1 MSKLPR
7 SFYMRDDVLQIAR
20 ELLGKFLVTR
30 FRDVITSGM
39 ITEAEAYAG
48 VIDSASHAHKGR
60 RTNRTEI
67 MYATG
72 GTAYVYLCYGV
83 HHLFN
88 VVTNEKDIPHAILIR
103 GLEPVEGIEVMLRRR
118 KMKALSP
125 SLTSGPGSLSK
136 ALDIQV
142 KHTGTDLLG
151 DKIWIEDRGVKIPS
165 SKIVRTKRIGVE
177 YAGEHAHLPYRFI
190 IKGNKWITKSP
201 FNKSESG
208 NLKTR

>member
-7 SFYMRDDVLQIAR
+7 SFYMRDDVLQITR

-103 GLEPVEGIEVMLRRR
+103 GIEPAEGIETMLKRR
-118 KMKALSP
+118 KMKSP
-125 SLTSGPGSLSK
+125 SHSLTAGPGSLSK
-136 ALDIQV
+136 ALGIHV
-142 KHTGTDLLG
+142 RNTGSDLLG
-151 DKIWIEDRGVKIPS
+151 NKIWIEDRGVKIPS

-177 YAGEHAHLPYRFI
+177 YAGEHAHLLYRFI
-190 IKGNKWITKSP
+190 IRGNPWITKSP
-201 FNKSESG
+201 YNKSSKG
-208 NLKTR
+208 NSKTR

>member
-7 SFYMRDDVLQIAR
+7 SFYLRDDVLQIAR

-30 FRDVITSGM
+30 FRGVMTSGM

-67 MYATG
+67 MYAMG

-103 GLEPVEGIEVMLRRR
+103 GIEPAEGIETMLKRR
-118 KMKALSP
+118 KMRQITH
-125 SLTSGPGSLSK
+125 SLTAGPGSLSK
-136 ALDIQV
+136 ALGIQV

-151 DKIWIEDRGVKIPS
+151 DQIWIEDHGVRIPP
-165 SKIVRTKRIGVE
+165 SKIIRTKRIGVE

-201 FNKSESG
+201 FNKSPSG
-208 NLKTR
+208 HSKT